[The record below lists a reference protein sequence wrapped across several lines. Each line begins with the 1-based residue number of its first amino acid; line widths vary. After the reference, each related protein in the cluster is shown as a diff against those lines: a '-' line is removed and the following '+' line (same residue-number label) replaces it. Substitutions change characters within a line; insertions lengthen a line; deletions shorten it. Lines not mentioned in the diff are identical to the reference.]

1 MDVLITVF
9 LPLALAVIMFS
20 LGLGL
25 TLADFKRV
33 LLQPKAFAVGAASQL
48 LLIPL
53 VAYALAVLFNLPP
66 ELAVGVMILSLCPG
80 GVTSNVL
87 TKYGKGDLALSISL
101 TGIISLVAVA
111 TVPLLVAFFADRF
124 MGLDAPPVDVTA
136 LGLSMFLITAVPVIL
151 GMLVRGLASG
161 LAQRIEGVVE
171 KIALALFVIVVVG
184 AVAANWRL
192 LVENLRVLGPVVVI
206 LNVVLLALGLG
217 LARLFSLSRDE
228 ATAIS
233 IETGIQNATLGITV
247 GSLIVEQASALPPFS
262 LPSGVY
268 GITMYVVSIP
278 FVLWRRRLAG

>member
-25 TLADFKRV
+25 MLADFKRV

-53 VAYALAVLFNLPP
+53 VAYAQAVIFNLPP

-136 LGLSMFLITAVPVIL
+136 LGLSMFLITAVPVVL

-161 LAQRIEGVVE
+161 FAQRIEGIVE
-171 KIALALFVIVVVG
+171 KIALALFAI
-184 AVAANWRL
+184 WF
-192 LVENLRVLGPVVVI
+192 VI
-206 LNVVLLALGLG
+206 LGKLGVSPATDLNKLLSQIGTIVYF
-217 LARLFSLSRDE
+217 LFF
-228 ATAIS
+228 A
-233 IETGIQNATLGITV
+233 
-247 GSLIVEQASALPPFS
+247 S
-262 LPSGVY
+262 LPFLHKFETAKPVPERV
-268 GITMYVVSIP
+268 TE
-278 FVLWRRRLAG
+278 